1 MDFAG
6 GAPYTVLKTIDG
18 EAIIP
23 ERRAAYDEEQVI
35 DAVRKPPLARRDAV
49 WNEIP
54 LSEFQCHHEV

>member
-18 EAIIP
+18 EAIIT
-23 ERRAAYDEEQVI
+23 ERRAAYDEEQVT
-35 DAVRKPPLARRDAV
+35 DAMRKSSLARRDAV
-49 WNEIP
+49 WNEIL